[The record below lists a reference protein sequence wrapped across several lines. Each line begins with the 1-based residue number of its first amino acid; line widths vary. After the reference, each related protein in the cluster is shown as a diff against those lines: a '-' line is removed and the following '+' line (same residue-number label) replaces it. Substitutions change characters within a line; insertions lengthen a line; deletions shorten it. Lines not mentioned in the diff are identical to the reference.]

1 MSPPCRKIGE
11 LNQADLP
18 SVDPRSWRPEEIR
31 GSEPQTG
38 TRGRQVFVEITGGII
53 WNGINLLYL
62 LHGAEVAMK
71 SQPGVH
77 MHIPSHRHRH
87 LPRACTHNP
96 VHTDTHR
103 QTITATVLEPQCFLS
118 LYGLSNRILEA

>member
-1 MSPPCRKIGE
+1 M
-11 LNQADLP
+11 
-18 SVDPRSWRPEEIR
+18 
-31 GSEPQTG
+31 
-38 TRGRQVFVEITGGII
+38 EITGGII

-77 MHIPSHRHRH
+77 MHIPSHSVHMC
-87 LPRACTHNP
+87 LPRACAHNP

-103 QTITATVLEPQCFLS
+103 QTITAGTTVRSVTLWVKQPDSGS
-118 LYGLSNRILEA
+118 LNTEATAHLWRGSPKRDLLAP